1 MSTELIEKVDSIL
14 KKSDM
19 PDRHTFFQIE
29 KFIVGKEPTAQ
40 GQLWQITRELQ
51 ARRETVDSYKK
62 DLLDSEDNLE
72 LFDIKIDRAGREIR
86 ELANVDAEYTDLEI
100 REREINIRKL
110 QRDKDALV
118 KSARK
123 VNKKMKCVKEEMEFL
138 AAGHKRIEEIVG
150 ESKPLDD
157 EVAQKEYWNEKLL
170 EEFNL
175 RIILK
180 RPLDPDFV
188 KTVMALHD
196 DALVKKHLTSALEGI
211 QQQMIEQRQAPPVD
225 KRPKAEVKAH
235 TQG

>member
-1 MSTELIEKVDSIL
+1 MSTEIIEQTNKIL
-14 KKSDM
+14 KNAEM

-51 ARRETVDSYKK
+51 ARSETVDSYKR
-62 DLLDSEDNLE
+62 DLADAEDNLE
-72 LFDIKIDRAGREIR
+72 LFDIRIERLNREIR
-86 ELANVDAEYTDLEI
+86 DFADDSALDLNIQEN
-100 REREINIRKL
+100 EINIRKL
-110 QRDKDALV
+110 QREKEALV
-118 KSARK
+118 KSSRK
-123 VNKKMKCVKEEMEFL
+123 VNNKLKCVLEEMGFL
-138 AAGHKRIEEIVG
+138 AAGYEKIVELVG
-150 ESKPLDD
+150 EVKSLDD
-157 EVAQKEYWNEKLL
+157 ESAQKEYWNERLL

-188 KTVMALHD
+188 KTVMSLHD
-196 DALVKKHLTSALEGI
+196 DAVVKKHVTAALENV
-211 QQQMIEQRQAPPVD
+211 QQQMIAQRQSLPEE